1 MFGCRTETS
10 WEPSLDDTLSDP
22 IVQTIMNAD
31 HVDPRALE
39 ISLRATAEKWQ
50 GPRRRAANDSRSETC
65 GA

>member
-1 MFGCRTETS
+1 MFGCRKETS

-39 ISLRATAEKWQ
+39 LSLRATAEKWR
-50 GPRRRAANDSRSETC
+50 GRRRQPANENRTETC